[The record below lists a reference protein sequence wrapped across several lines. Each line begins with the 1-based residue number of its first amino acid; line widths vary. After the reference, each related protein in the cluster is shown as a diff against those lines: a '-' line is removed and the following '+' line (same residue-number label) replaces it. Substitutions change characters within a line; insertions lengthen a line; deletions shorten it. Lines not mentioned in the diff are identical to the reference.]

1 MIGYILRRIALSIPV
16 FLAVAAITLVL
27 FTRIGG
33 DPVLIRLG
41 KNPRPDQIERERE
54 RLGLDRPLFLALDS
68 QYTRFLRGI
77 ASLDPGISWAENR
90 PIGQLIRERIVPSA
104 SLAIPAFAL
113 AALASITIALA
124 SARFQGRAFD
134 RWIVLVSVAGIS
146 LSSLV
151 YVILLQYLVA
161 HRWKLA
167 PIWGYE
173 WGIRSVAFLALPI
186 VIWITVTIGTDVRYF
201 RTVFLEE
208 VRRAYVRTAR
218 AKGLRERRIFLR
230 HVLRNALVPIVARL
244 IVQIPFLILGS
255 LLLETFFG
263 IPGLG
268 GGLVDAIRAAD
279 LPVVMAYVAL
289 GAVLYIAGNL
299 LSDVA
304 VAVADPRVRLR

>member
-1 MIGYILRRIALSIPV
+1 MIAFIARRIALSIPV
-16 FLAVAAITLVL
+16 FLAVAALTLVL

-33 DPVLIRLG
+33 DPILIRLG
-41 KNPRPDQIERERE
+41 KEPRPDQIAIERAK
-54 RLGLDRPLFLALDS
+54 LGLDRPLFLALDS

-77 ASLDPGISWAENR
+77 IALDPGVSWAERR
-90 PIGQLIRERIVPSA
+90 PIGELIRERIVPSA

-113 AALASITIALA
+113 AALASIGIALA
-124 SARFQGRAFD
+124 SARYQGRTFD
-134 RWIVLVSVAGIS
+134 RWVVLASVAGIS

-173 WGIRSVAFLALPI
+173 WGLRSVAFLALPV
-186 VIWITVTIGTDVRYF
+186 VIWIIVTVGTDVRYF

-208 VRRAYVRTAR
+208 IRRAYVRTAR
-218 AKGLRERRIFLR
+218 AKGLPERRILLR

-244 IVQIPFLILGS
+244 VVQIPFLILGS

-289 GAVLYIAGNL
+289 GTVLYIAGNL
-299 LSDVA
+299 VSDIA
-304 VAVADPRVRLR
+304 VAAVDPRVRLR